1 MSSEDTNWNEKRRY
15 ERYSVKLDVLIKV
28 LIALQAG
35 SKISREL
42 MSIKALGQTNN
53 ISIGGLAVHLTASA
67 MEDKRTIPPSYIR
80 LMAGRPI
87 EIEIYGKD
95 LVVWGDVLRSN
106 GDTSELGVLI
116 TKVSDVRRW
125 KNLCTEHQEG
135 ISIFPD
141 TIQVR
146 RRRRSGG

>member
-1 MSSEDTNWNEKRRY
+1 MSSEDINWSERRQY
-15 ERYSVKLDVLIKV
+15 ERYSVKLDVLLKV
-28 LIALQAG
+28 LIALQDG

-53 ISIGGLAVHLTASA
+53 ISIGGLSLRLTASA
-67 MEDKRTIPPSYIR
+67 MEDRRTIPPSYIR
-80 LMAGRPI
+80 LMTGRPI

-116 TKVSDVRRW
+116 TRVSDVRRW

>member
-1 MSSEDTNWNEKRRY
+1 MSSEDINWSERRQY
-15 ERYSVKLDVLIKV
+15 ERYSVKLDVLLKV
-28 LIALQAG
+28 LIALQDG

-53 ISIGGLAVHLTASA
+53 ISIGGLSLRLTASA
-67 MEDKRTIPPSYIR
+67 MEDRRTIPPSYIR
-80 LMAGRPI
+80 LMTGRPI